1 MEMHSLRGGAR
12 RERGGGVEGWWDA
25 GQEDAFLAT
34 TRRAKSKNAPILPPF
49 RLIPAAGM
57 LCMGLSIAPV
67 PCIGPVLLLTE
78 ILLTG
83 SL

>member
-34 TRRAKSKNAPILPPF
+34 TRRAKSKNAPF
-49 RLIPAAGM
+49 RLIPAAGV

-67 PCIGPVLLLTE
+67 LCIGPVLLLTE